1 MKKRVIIHD
10 KVLPRA
16 LCTRS
21 LLSSFHR
28 SPLLVSPHARNA
40 HLCGAQAHT
49 HTLESEARAED
60 VRRHSALIARR
71 RRRHCRRRSRRSVLL
86 ELKLLLVLLGD
97 DRDV

>member
-1 MKKRVIIHD
+1 MIRSC
-10 KVLPRA
+10 PARSARA
-16 LCTRS
+16 RCYPPSIDRPSSS
-21 LLSSFHR
+21 LLM
-28 SPLLVSPHARNA
+28 PGMLTCAA
-40 HLCGAQAHT
+40 HTGT

>member
-1 MKKRVIIHD
+1 MIRSC
-10 KVLPRA
+10 PARA
-16 LCTRS
+16 LHALVVILLPS
-21 LLSSFHR
+21 IAPPLLSSCQEC
-28 SPLLVSPHARNA
+28 SLVRRT
-40 HLCGAQAHT
+40 GTHT
-49 HTLESEARAED
+49 HTLESAARAED

>member
-1 MKKRVIIHD
+1 MIRSC
-10 KVLPRA
+10 PARA
-16 LCTRS
+16 LHALVVILLPS
-21 LLSSFHR
+21 IAPPLLSSCQEC
-28 SPLLVSPHARNA
+28 SLVRRT
-40 HLCGAQAHT
+40 GT
-49 HTLESEARAED
+49 HSLESEARAED

>member
-16 LCTRS
+16 RSARARCYPPSIDRPSSS
-21 LLSSFHR
+21 LLMPGMLTCAAHR
-28 SPLLVSPHARNA
+28 
-40 HLCGAQAHT
+40 HT

>member
-1 MKKRVIIHD
+1 MPGM
-10 KVLPRA
+10 LTCA
-16 LCTRS
+16 A
-21 LLSSFHR
+21 HR
-28 SPLLVSPHARNA
+28 
-40 HLCGAQAHT
+40 HT
-49 HTLESEARAED
+49 HSLESEARAED